1 VAIATDPVL
10 RRLAERALAL
20 VPDGATVGLGS
31 GRAARAFVEALAE
44 AARGGLAVVG
54 VPTSDETAELARRL
68 GLRLAGLGE
77 EPLALTVDGADEVDP
92 RLDLLKGWG
101 GAFARERA
109 AAAASRRQ
117 VILVGEDK
125 LVPALGS
132 RGRLPVEVL
141 PFALPLVRR
150 RLAELGL
157 PPTLRLVEGRPW
169 VTDNFNLVLDLG
181 VGPLVDPAAT
191 DAAIRA
197 LPGVVDTGLFLGT
210 ASLVLVGGAAGVR
223 ELAR

>member
-1 VAIATDPVL
+1 MAIATDPVL